1 MDNDSPNASND
12 LATKI
17 RDDPLFMI
25 KKKENEKKKELLK
38 NPVRMKQL
46 QQMLKA
52 DLGKKGKKDKKDKKR
67 KKEKRR
73 RHSSDE
79 DSRKNKHRYG
89 IRIFS
94 AVFHFRV
101 LYFKFNPLSGI
112 TVQRSQEPSYQT
124 LESCPY

>member
-1 MDNDSPNASND
+1 MQNGDAPGASFVGNDSPSASND

-46 QQMLKA
+46 QQMLKEN
-52 DLGKKGKKDKKDKKR
+52 LGKKGKKSKKDKKR

-73 RHSSDE
+73 KDSSDE
-79 DSRKNKHRYG
+79 DRKHKYRYVMEKNYLTG
-89 IRIFS
+89 
-94 AVFHFRV
+94 
-101 LYFKFNPLSGI
+101 
-112 TVQRSQEPSYQT
+112 
-124 LESCPY
+124 

>member
-1 MDNDSPNASND
+1 MDGDSSSASND
-12 LATKI
+12 LAAKI

-52 DLGKKGKKDKKDKKR
+52 DLQKKGKKDKKDKKK

-73 RHSSDE
+73 KISE
-79 DSRKNKHRYG
+79 DGSRKNKHWYDV
-89 IRIFS
+89 S
-94 AVFHFRV
+94 RV
-101 LYFKFNPLSGI
+101 
-112 TVQRSQEPSYQT
+112 
-124 LESCPY
+124 SC

>member
-1 MDNDSPNASND
+1 MQLFFQSAEAPGAAFMEDVPNASTD

-52 DLGKKGKKDKKDKKR
+52 DLGNKTGKKSKKEKKKR
-67 KKEKRR
+67 KKEKHKRNWL
-73 RHSSDE
+73 DE
-79 DSRKNKHRYG
+79 N
-89 IRIFS
+89 
-94 AVFHFRV
+94 
-101 LYFKFNPLSGI
+101 
-112 TVQRSQEPSYQT
+112 T
-124 LESCPY
+124 